1 MSGMVGEEWGRW
13 RERRS
18 AAVSKSISEVLS
30 GQVVRAFASF
40 CGSDTLV
47 ALVSATLHDAKR
59 QECRFYVS
67 ATLHDAKRQECR
79 FYVSA
84 TSHDAKRQECR
95 FYVSGNLA
103 RCKATG
109 VSLLR
114 FWRGLDREIGELLR
128 GVERLCLGRLGPVFV
143 S

>member
-67 ATLHDAKRQECR
+67 GVASIVR
-79 FYVSA
+79 
-84 TSHDAKRQECR
+84 
-95 FYVSGNLA
+95 SGS
-103 RCKATG
+103 C
-109 VSLLR
+109 
-114 FWRGLDREIGELLR
+114 
-128 GVERLCLGRLGPVFV
+128 
-143 S
+143 

>member
-59 QECRFYVS
+59 QECRFSFRNLARCKATGVS
-67 ATLHDAKRQECR
+67 LLR
-79 FYVSA
+79 F
-84 TSHDAKRQECR
+84 R
-95 FYVSGNLA
+95 NLA

-128 GVERLCLGRLGPVFV
+128 GVERLCLGRLGAVFAPKGYHN
-143 S
+143 

>member
-67 ATLHDAKRQECR
+67 AT
-79 FYVSA
+79 
-84 TSHDAKRQECR
+84 SHDAKRQECR
-95 FYVSGNLA
+95 FYVSGVA
-103 RCKATG
+103 SIVRSGSC
-109 VSLLR
+109 
-114 FWRGLDREIGELLR
+114 
-128 GVERLCLGRLGPVFV
+128 
-143 S
+143 

>member
-79 FYVSA
+79 FYVS
-84 TSHDAKRQECR
+84 
-95 FYVSGNLA
+95 GNLA

>member
-67 ATLHDAKRQECR
+67 ATLQMQSDRSVAST
-79 FYVSA
+79 FLA
-84 TSHDAKRQECR
+84 TLHDAKRQECR
-95 FYVSGNLA
+95 FYVSGVA
-103 RCKATG
+103 SIVRSGSC
-109 VSLLR
+109 
-114 FWRGLDREIGELLR
+114 
-128 GVERLCLGRLGPVFV
+128 
-143 S
+143 

>member
-79 FYVSA
+79 FYVS
-84 TSHDAKRQECR
+84 
-95 FYVSGNLA
+95 GNLA

-128 GVERLCLGRLGPVFV
+128 GVERLCLGRLGAVFAPKGYHN
-143 S
+143 

>member
-79 FYVSA
+79 FYVS
-84 TSHDAKRQECR
+84 
-95 FYVSGNLA
+95 GNLA

-128 GVERLCLGRLGPVFV
+128 GVERLCLGRLGPVFAPKGYHN
-143 S
+143 